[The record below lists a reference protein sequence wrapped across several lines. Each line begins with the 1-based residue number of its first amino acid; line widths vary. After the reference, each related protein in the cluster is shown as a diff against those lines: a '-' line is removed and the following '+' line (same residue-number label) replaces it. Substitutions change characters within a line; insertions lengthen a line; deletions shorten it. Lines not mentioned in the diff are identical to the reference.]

1 MGYLD
6 ETKDNGWVAVR
17 RNVLA
22 HRAPGRMTVAEYQ
35 AHHFLLM
42 TASSSTGETMTC
54 AAVIATFWE
63 MKLRHAQKALA
74 GLTKGGYIES
84 FGKPCQHGLYKVRV
98 LKYEMTT
105 GPMKGQI
112 TGRCGGAVTNTD
124 VALTRR
130 SGGAVGDTVDGA
142 DESSVTYSATDA
154 RRNGINVEGADG
166 GAVTNT
172 DVALTRRS
180 GGAVGDTERAP
191 IQQEHFN
198 TDTKK
203 EGERERGREG
213 AARSGSFLPGRNGI
227 EPAESSEPAPTGE
240 GPAWT
245 LTETFHQ
252 HLGSPAQFK
261 GSSTA
266 WRKKFEDL
274 LSRESFESIEETM
287 EWAFNIDGFWPKYL
301 FRVYSDPLDYFLSK
315 FPGLKSQAA
324 GALQGRRNFEKHE
337 QAKLQTAKP
346 AKKFPEIGV
355 CHATDPEEA
364 MKKQAKKELQGA
376 TQ

>member
-17 RNVLA
+17 RNLLA

-84 FGKPCQHGLYKVRV
+84 FGKPGQHGLYKVRV

-112 TGRCGGAVTNTD
+112 TGRC
-124 VALTRR
+124 
-130 SGGAVGDTVDGA
+130 
-142 DESSVTYSATDA
+142 
-154 RRNGINVEGADG
+154 G

-364 MKKQAKKELQGA
+364 MKKQAKRELQGA